1 MRIEAGGK
9 VGTLKP
15 FTGYGAFYLV
25 MLILFLAV
33 PIGAGEREKTGAAF
47 PQSILVT
54 TDKVSYKPGE
64 DVKITL
70 RNLTKGVIYAHVG
83 VEGIQDVEKKDL
95 HGGWEKLSPRCRPP
109 HCFYDIGPP
118 EEIGPGVAK
127 TFVWKP
133 LIYVDGTTKVLSAS
147 PGTYRLSF
155 LWQDRERKEWKVAHS
170 NNFDIERP

>member
-1 MRIEAGGK
+1 M
-9 VGTLKP
+9 LKI
-15 FTGYGAFYLV
+15 FTGCGAFSF
-25 MLILFLAV
+25 MMMILFLTV
-33 PIGAGEREKTGAAF
+33 PIGAGESETREAVF

-64 DVKITL
+64 DVTITI
-70 RNLTKGVIYAHVG
+70 RNLSRDIIYAHVG
-83 VEGIQDVEKKDL
+83 VEGIKDVEKKDL
-95 HGGWEKLSPRCRPP
+95 QGGWEKLPPRCQPP

-133 LIYVDGTTKVLSAS
+133 LIYVSGTTKVLSAS

-155 LWQDRERKEWKVAHS
+155 LWQDRERKGWKVAHS